1 MLQSIRAI
9 IEPDGTI
16 RPLEEIQVVV
26 PTQAIITLLTDTPP
40 ESPIPPIVM
49 LGSAAMDRERVHEI
63 FVAAG
68 VTDPR
73 PQIAPPGLL
82 STTERAALAARLAGG
97 RPLSEI
103 IIEERREG
111 W

>member
-26 PTQAIITLLTDTPP
+26 PTQAIITLLTDAPP
-40 ESPIPPIVM
+40 ASPIPPI
-49 LGSAAMDRERVHEI
+49 GRPATDRERIHEI

-73 PQIAPPGLL
+73 PQASPPGIL
-82 STTERAALAARLAGG
+82 STAERAALAVRLAGG

>member
-26 PTQAIITLLTDTPP
+26 PTQAIITLLTDT
-40 ESPIPPIVM
+40 SLAAPIPPTLPI
-49 LGSAAMDRERVHEI
+49 GSVPMDRERVHEI

-73 PQIAPPGLL
+73 PQMPLPGLL
-82 STTERAALAARLAGG
+82 STMERAALAARLAEG